1 MAWPI
6 REKSVYWD
14 DREPIINQMKISMKR
29 FYLLALAAALAF
41 AGCGKDKDEK
51 IPPPDGR

>member
-1 MAWPI
+1 
-6 REKSVYWD
+6 
-14 DREPIINQMKISMKR
+14 MKISMKR